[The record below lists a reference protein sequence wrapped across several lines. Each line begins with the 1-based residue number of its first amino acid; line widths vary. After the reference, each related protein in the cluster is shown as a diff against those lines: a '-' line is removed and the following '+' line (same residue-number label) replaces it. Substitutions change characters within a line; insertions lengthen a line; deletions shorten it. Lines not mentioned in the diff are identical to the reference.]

1 MSNMTNA
8 NRLGL
13 LLHPARQNMVITD
26 VAVFNDTTKMY
37 TLKSADNKELAYYE
51 AGCYIPVFVNIA
63 GNVIER
69 PYGLTSSPK
78 EAEHGIYK
86 IVVKETV
93 GGYVSTYIIEH
104 WKAGDHVVLGS
115 PKASEVY
122 SPIRDSRNVIA
133 LAGGVGITPF
143 RSMAWAVA
151 DGDNDYNLSLF
162 YGANTVSELLF
173 ADEWKEIMEK
183 SGGKVKV
190 IPVIAKEEAKGC
202 ERGFITLDMIKKY
215 VNPADATFFIS
226 GPPAMMAAMDR
237 ALAPLKL
244 PKRRV
249 RISYNGD
256 GGFRKPELKDSYEL
270 KLHMGG
276 ETYTVQALAGET
288 ILVAIEKAGLRPA
301 VQCRS
306 GVCGFCRSM
315 LISGEYELADC
326 EVGIRKGDQKF
337 GFIHPC
343 CSYPRGDME
352 IVVQRAK

>member
-37 TLKSADNKELAYYE
+37 TLKSAGKKKLAYYE

-115 PKASEVY
+115 PKASKVY
-122 SPIRDSRNVIA
+122 NPIRDSCNVIA

-190 IPVIAKEEAKGC
+190 IPVIANEEAKGC

-226 GPPAMMAAMDR
+226 GPPAMMAAMGR

-249 RISYNGD
+249 RISYHG
-256 GGFRKPELKDSYEL
+256 
-270 KLHMGG
+270 
-276 ETYTVQALAGET
+276 
-288 ILVAIEKAGLRPA
+288 
-301 VQCRS
+301 
-306 GVCGFCRSM
+306 
-315 LISGEYELADC
+315 
-326 EVGIRKGDQKF
+326 
-337 GFIHPC
+337 
-343 CSYPRGDME
+343 
-352 IVVQRAK
+352 VQRFKSTL